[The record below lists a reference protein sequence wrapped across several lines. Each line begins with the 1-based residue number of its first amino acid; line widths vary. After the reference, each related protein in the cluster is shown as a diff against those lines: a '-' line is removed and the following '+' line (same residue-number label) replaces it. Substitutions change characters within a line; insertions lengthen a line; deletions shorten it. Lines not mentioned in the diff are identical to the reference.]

1 MPLGIQYLKACLWI
15 HKHGTRKTM
24 STLPRNVMRQKLA
37 AACRSML
44 DEMAPTKLSV
54 DLTRGFSKRMIDTLQ
69 LLLAGDS
76 EKEVATK
83 LNLSIHTVHIHV
95 KKLYKR
101 LDVSSRAELMAKC
114 LRK

>member
-1 MPLGIQYLKACLWI
+1 MPAA
-15 HKHGTRKTM
+15 KHTHPRPA
-24 STLPRNVMRQKLA
+24 LPRQQMRQKLA

-44 DEMAPTKLSV
+44 QEVAPRKLPFE
-54 DLTRGFSKRMIDTLQ
+54 LTRGFSKRMIETLQ

-83 LNLSIHTVHIHV
+83 LGLSPHTVHIHV

-114 LRK
+114 LRQ

>member
-1 MPLGIQYLKACLWI
+1 MAPRDGQTMPRANSNHHPSLSGYA
-15 HKHGTRKTM
+15 
-24 STLPRNVMRQKLA
+24 MRRKLA

-44 DEMAPTKLSV
+44 EEMAPRKLSF
-54 DLTRGFSKRMIDTLQ
+54 DLTQGFSKRMTETLQ

-76 EKEVATK
+76 EKEVAAK
-83 LNLSIHTVHIHV
+83 LNLSPHTVHIHV

>member
-1 MPLGIQYLKACLWI
+1 MRQAANTAISKP
-15 HKHGTRKTM
+15 
-24 STLPRNVMRQKLA
+24 VMRQKLA

-44 DEMAPTKLSV
+44 QEMAPQKLSF
-54 DLTRGFSKRMIDTLQ
+54 DLTRGFSKRMIETLQ

-76 EKEVATK
+76 EKEVANK
-83 LNLSIHTVHIHV
+83 LGLSQHTVHIHV